1 MASSYGPEQDKGY
14 RRGFDQGFYAA
25 MSMLSLDNK
34 TVQDFPYKR
43 RVVDWRYA
51 LPTGE
56 DDHAPMPTS
65 AEKEEIRKAV
75 RWSLTKT
82 PWTNQSLKSD

>member
-51 LPTGE
+51 RPTGG
-56 DDHAPMPTS
+56 DDRAPVPTS

-75 RWSLTKT
+75 RG
-82 PWTNQSLKSD
+82 SLKSD